1 MAQDDKLPS
10 LKNIPE
16 LRGNIEGLKRYSFLT
31 VLIQEPAISQE
42 ERKLRTWLLHTVAS
56 AHRHYAKARELV
68 ELQENADQV
77 RDGGALFYIL
87 DVSEQIEDCV
97 MALFR
102 ACMAIRRLNPSE
114 VVLKFCTDH
123 VDSINQLH
131 SIRNQFD
138 HMHSQITAA
147 ETGNGPISIV
157 FGNEGTTINF
167 RKLSMPTLSLS
178 VLIDDAYSVVASLFQ
193 GFDAKSSKEVGG
205 HMKLSISVM
214 MSEIDENGVRRDLT

>member
-16 LRGNIEGLKRYSFLT
+16 LRGNIEGLKRHSFLT
-31 VLIQEPAISQE
+31 VFIQEPAISQE

-68 ELQENADQV
+68 ELQENADQI
-77 RDGGALFYIL
+77 RDGGAVFYIL

-102 ACMAIRRLNPSE
+102 ACMAIKRLNPSE

-131 SIRNQFD
+131 KIRNQFD
-138 HMHSQITAA
+138 HMHSQVTAA

-157 FGNEGTTINF
+157 FGNEGATINF

-178 VLIDDAYSVVASLFQ
+178 VLIDDAYTVVASLFQ
-193 GFDAKSSKEVGG
+193 GFDANSSKEMGG
-205 HMKLSISVM
+205 HMKLSISVT
-214 MSEIDENGVRRDLT
+214 MSEIDENGVRRELT